1 MDNQILAL
9 LSTRR
14 SVKPDKLGP
23 PGPTPVELET
33 ILTIAARVPDHKKLV
48 PWRFIVFE
56 GEARLRF
63 GEIVA
68 QACIAEE
75 KEAPSEVRLAMER
88 GRLSRAPL
96 VVAAISRVFERRG
109 TPEWEQVL
117 SAGAACFNLCLAANA
132 MGYGTSWITEWIAY
146 NRQVRAALG
155 LAGNERV
162 AGFIYIGTPV
172 ERSGE
177 RERPVLSD
185 IVTQWRG

>member
-109 TPEWEQVL
+109 APEWEQVL

-146 NRQVRAALG
+146 NPQVRAALG